1 MRPVAS
7 DGPTARLVRSQ
18 RVEPAIEPGAPES
31 SILIFRMNSTE
42 AGIAMPELGRQLVHE
57 EAIQVLSEW
66 IAAMPGSC
74 D

>member
-1 MRPVAS
+1 
-7 DGPTARLVRSQ
+7 
-18 RVEPAIEPGAPES
+18 VEPAIEPGAPER

-42 AGIAMPELGRQLVHE
+42 TGIAMPELGRQLVHE